1 MPMHNASEHVS
12 CRKLLWLFGAQFSI
26 SALAFGGGYVVIP
39 LIRKS
44 FVSKKGVFSEEELL
58 NMAAIAQ
65 SSPGAI
71 AVNLAV
77 LAGRR
82 TAGLLGVFISCLA
95 SILPPLI
102 LLSVLS
108 LGYGAVQ
115 DNPYIRAILRGME
128 AGVAALIVD
137 VVIDMTRAVF
147 RRKERFSSWLMPA
160 TFLGGFLLH
169 IPVIL
174 LLLIAAA
181 LSVGRAWLEKRR
193 EKPC

>member
-1 MPMHNASEHVS
+1 MHNMSDKGS
-12 CRKLLWLFGAQFSI
+12 GRKLLWLFGTQFSI
-26 SALAFGGGYVVIP
+26 SAFAFGGGYVVIP

-44 FVSKKGVFSEEELL
+44 FVTKKGVFSEEELMD
-58 NMAAIAQ
+58 MAAIAQ

-82 TAGLLGVFISCLA
+82 TAGAVGVIISCIA

-108 LGYGAVQ
+108 LGYEAVQ
-115 DNPYIRAILRGME
+115 DNPYIRAALRGME

-137 VVIDMTRAVF
+137 VVIDMVRAVF
-147 RRKERFSSWLMPA
+147 RNKDRFSSWLMPV
-160 TFLGGFLLH
+160 TFLCGFVLEV
-169 IPVIL
+169 PVIL
-174 LLLIAAA
+174 LLPAAAA
-181 LSVGRAWLEKRR
+181 LSVGRAWLEKRKER
-193 EKPC
+193 AC

>member
-1 MPMHNASEHVS
+1 MHNKSDKGS
-12 CRKLLWLFGAQFSI
+12 GRKLLWLFGTQFSI
-26 SALAFGGGYVVIP
+26 SAFAFGGGYVVIP

-44 FVSKKGVFSEEELL
+44 FVTKKGVFSEEELL
-58 NMAAIAQ
+58 DMAAIAQ

-82 TAGLLGVFISCLA
+82 AAGTVGVIISCIA

-108 LGYGAVQ
+108 LGYEAVQ
-115 DNPYIRAILRGME
+115 DNPYIRAVLRGME

-137 VVIDMTRAVF
+137 VVIDMVRAVF
-147 RRKERFSSWLMPA
+147 RNRDRFSSWLMPV
-160 TFLGGFLLH
+160 TFLCGFVLEV
-169 IPVIL
+169 PVIL
-174 LLLIAAA
+174 LLLAAAA
-181 LSVGRAWLEKRR
+181 LSVGWAWLEIRR
-193 EKPC
+193 GRAC